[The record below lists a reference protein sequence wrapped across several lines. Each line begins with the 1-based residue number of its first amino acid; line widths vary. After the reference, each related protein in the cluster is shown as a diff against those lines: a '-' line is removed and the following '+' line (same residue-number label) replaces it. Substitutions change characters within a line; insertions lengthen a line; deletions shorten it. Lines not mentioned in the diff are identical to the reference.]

1 MIRRYGMTSNR
12 RCDNGC
18 FYCKEWNDDGS
29 RNGGRDYCDYAMC
42 VLTHDRKFFISIV
55 GCVSYLK
62 R

>member
-1 MIRRYGMTSNR
+1 MTSNR